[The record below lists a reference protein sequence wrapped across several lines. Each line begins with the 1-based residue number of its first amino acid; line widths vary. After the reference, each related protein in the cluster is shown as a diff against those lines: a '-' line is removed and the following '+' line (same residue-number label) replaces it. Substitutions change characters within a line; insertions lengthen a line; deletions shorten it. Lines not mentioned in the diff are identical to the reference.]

1 MMGNGFRWKRHALVL
16 AGAAFAVPA
25 LAAAGGAITALAPL
39 ERGRWEVRDLDS
51 GRARPALCL
60 GNPAQL
66 VQLVHSGATCPYEVL
81 QNERG
86 EATAQYS
93 CTGRGFG
100 HTHIRVDTPR
110 LVRIETQGLNN
121 GRPFSFR
128 FEAKRT
134 GKC

>member
-1 MMGNGFRWKRHALVL
+1 MMEHELRTRRSALVL
-16 AGAAFAVPA
+16 AAGAFAVPA

-51 GRARPALCL
+51 GRSRPAVCL

-66 VQLVHSGATCPYEVL
+66 VQLEHRGANCPLEVL
-81 QNERG
+81 QNEKG

-93 CTGRGFG
+93 CAGRGFG

-110 LVRIETQGLNN
+110 LVRIDTQGLSN

-128 FEAKRT
+128 LEAKRA
-134 GKC
+134 GNC